1 MKGETI
7 MKTSLALSFRFT
19 GFLAVPLLAQDTLKV
34 NSDSV
39 TLKFENERVRVLESV
54 LKPGAKENTHSHPR
68 YVTYVI
74 DAGTVR
80 NHRDGKTSDYSFKKG
95 EVLYRDALTHWAENI
110 GRTATHVIMFELKN
124 LDTSGEPYSVPPD
137 KEPAKLS
144 PQYYTIH
151 VDNELVRVLEY
162 RLKPGQKEP
171 MHSHPCGVVYYL
183 TRAKWR
189 VTSADGKTT
198 ESETTVGQIVWRD
211 PTTHA
216 VENVGKTE
224 ARAIA
229 IEIRGPCKAAAK

>member
-1 MKGETI
+1 
-7 MKTSLALSFRFT
+7 MKTEQSLSLISCILALAAITIS
-19 GFLAVPLLAQDTLKV
+19 AQDTLKV

-39 TLKFENERVRVLESV
+39 TLKFENDRVRVLESV

-80 NHRDGKTSDYSFKKG
+80 NHRDGKTSDYTFKKG

-110 GRTATHVIMFELKN
+110 GRTAPHVIMFELKN
-124 LDTSGEPYSVPPD
+124 LDTSGEPFKVPAD
-137 KEPAKLS
+137 KDPTKLS
-144 PQYYTIH
+144 PQYYKVP
-151 VDNELVRVLEY
+151 VDNEYVRVLEY

-171 MHSHPCGVVYYL
+171 MHLHPCGVVYYL
-183 TRAKWR
+183 TGAKWK
-189 VTSADGKTT
+189 VVSADGKTT
-198 ESETTVGQIVWRD
+198 ESETTAEEVIWRD

-229 IEIRGPCKAAAK
+229 LELKGPC

>member
-1 MKGETI
+1 MN
-7 MKTSLALSFRFT
+7 SRSNLARAFIVLFAA
-19 GFLAVPLLAQDTLKV
+19 AVPLLAQDTLKV

-39 TLKFENERVRVLESV
+39 TLKFENDRVRVLESV

-110 GRTATHVIMFELKN
+110 GRTAPHVIMFELKN
-124 LDTSGEPYSVPPD
+124 LDTSGEPFRVLPDQDPLRLSAEYYKVPV
-137 KEPAKLS
+137 E
-144 PQYYTIH
+144 
-151 VDNELVRVLEY
+151 NEYVRVLEY
-162 RLKPGQKEP
+162 RLKPGRKEP

-189 VTSADGKTT
+189 VSSADGKTT
-198 ESETTVGQIVWRD
+198 ESETTAEAIVWRD

-216 VENVGKTE
+216 IENVGKTE

-229 IEIRGPCKAAAK
+229 IEMKGPCRAAGK